1 MNQKVQSSPA
11 VDADYM
17 FTPVPPDA
25 RRPTWKQVA
34 VWVGF
39 GYVATGLF
47 IGGTLAGPAGG
58 AGVSFPMA
66 LLAIAIG
73 MGILFVLTSLLGV
86 IAQRTGLSLALL
98 CRYAYGAKGM
108 NLPMLTLGWFS
119 AITGMVGDIWGAF
132 IGNPSGITVLDP
144 ARLGF
149 DIAPITLEVFLACV
163 TCGLLF
169 TATSMSGMKGLERLA
184 VPVAPVI
191 MLIAVLVLVYLLL
204 HPVLNAKA
212 QPLAENAS

>member
-132 IGNPSGITVLDP
+132 IGNPSGITVLDQVRGKP
-144 ARLGF
+144 RPLGRGRIARTPSASF
-149 DIAPITLEVFLACV
+149 R
-163 TCGLLF
+163 
-169 TATSMSGMKGLERLA
+169 RL
-184 VPVAPVI
+184 
-191 MLIAVLVLVYLLL
+191 MRRLLL
-204 HPVLNAKA
+204 LNVLADDLDGRTA
-212 QPLAENAS
+212 AAPCEVRRRPQCTAP